1 MATKYYSYVG
11 MTYAAAKFCAD
22 EKIKQY
28 TRPYARVIAQN
39 NLSGETLPVVV
50 YATECKSSISAKKT
64 SGNMWQTVIQ
74 VNEYDEKFSLAEV

>member
-1 MATKYYSYVG
+1 

-39 NLSGETLPVVV
+39 NLSGEALPEVV
-50 YATECKSSISAKKT
+50 YATECKSSISAQKT

-74 VNEYDEKFSLAEV
+74 VNEYDEKFSTTEV